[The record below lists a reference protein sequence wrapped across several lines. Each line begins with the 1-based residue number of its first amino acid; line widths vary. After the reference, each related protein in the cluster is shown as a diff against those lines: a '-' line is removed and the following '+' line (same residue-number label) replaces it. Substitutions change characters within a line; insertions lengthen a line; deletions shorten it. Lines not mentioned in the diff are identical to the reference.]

1 MKEGGLPAPPSH
13 SVGASLHKP
22 IALAFPRIREHGAP
36 QFTVPL
42 HSCDTFFRMSALFQL
57 DPQAVRVIRADSKQ
71 QILADLA
78 ACFAS
83 VYALDADVVIDGI
96 EEREKLGSTGFGRGV
111 AIPHARIDGLERP
124 VAVFFRLE
132 NPVEFA
138 AADGM
143 PVDCV
148 FGLLSPSQ
156 AGATHLQALAAISR
170 LMRDERMHERLVS
183 ATDADAIYGLLVNVI
198 DRDAA

>member
-1 MKEGGLPAPPSH
+1 M
-13 SVGASLHKP
+13 SV
-22 IALAFPRIREHGAP
+22 I
-36 QFTVPL
+36 FT
-42 HSCDTFFRMSALFQL
+42 L
-57 DPQAVRVIRADSKQ
+57 DPQAVRVVRADSKQ
-71 QILADLA
+71 QILTDLA
-78 ACFAS
+78 RCFAS
-83 VYALDADVVIDGI
+83 VYGLDEGVVIDGI
-96 EEREKLGSTGFGRGV
+96 EDREKLGSTGFGRGV

-124 VAVFFRLE
+124 VAAFFRLE

-183 ATDADAIYGLLVNVI
+183 APDAEALYGLLVNVI